1 MKNFNSIIVRQASDD
16 FYAFQT
22 AQAMQSLPNVEVVS
36 IVFQDREPIMHGQPR
51 GFWHV
56 FAKFASGQ
64 ITTDQIDEAID
75 IALTQDPAIQHLRK
89 TLAEGE

>member
-1 MKNFNSIIVRQASDD
+1 MTKLDSIIVRQASDD

-22 AQAMQSLPNVEVVS
+22 AQAMQSLPHVEVVS
-36 IVFQDREPIMHGQPR
+36 IVFQDREPIMHGQSR

-56 FAKFASGQ
+56 FAKFASDQ

-75 IALTQDPAIQHLRK
+75 RALA
-89 TLAEGE
+89 

>member
-1 MKNFNSIIVRQASDD
+1 
-16 FYAFQT
+16 
-22 AQAMQSLPNVEVVS
+22 VS

>member
-1 MKNFNSIIVRQASDD
+1 MSKLNSIIVRQASDD
-16 FYAFQT
+16 FYAFKT
-22 AQAMQSLPNVEVVS
+22 AHAMQSLPHVEVVS

-56 FAKFASGQ
+56 FAKFASDQ

-75 IALTQDPAIQHLRK
+75 LALNASPALPPESSQLR
-89 TLAEGE
+89 